1 VAGPVNNG
9 AKLKVKLKD
18 NQLSSAFAG
27 GSGGIHSTRRALK
40 QKKISEIR
48 METERAYLERKYQ
61 ELILLNDCLR
71 SPLSLASPRCVKEVI
86 EDKFRLTSALRA
98 QHDLDNWTATE
109 TAWSQASQPPPGPFQ
124 FKYDYQR
131 ADLEVRG
138 PSFYQLGDT
147 FRYET
152 IYTGSGMAAISA
164 VLLASANV
172 AGKADILVLP
182 GSYSETSELIESY
195 ARELRPIILKGVLDD
210 VIETMRSPRILLLDS
225 SSPAVAFEG
234 CLKSTGHSLDLLI
247 FDTTCFSNGSGQIRR
262 VLSWAQKSR
271 IPVVMVRSHTK
282 LDSLGAEYGRLG
294 SAAFVHERKYSP
306 WNSRLPFKAL
316 PNETRKAVRLFGG
329 AALPA
334 HFPPY
339 VGKPAYHSLTKR
351 RAAAILRNARRTTR
365 YFRSKIEDLTAELHF
380 IHGLYVTLSPKNP
393 FDETAARQAAAKM
406 SEDLAAVGFPIRHA
420 GSFGFDF
427 AATEWGRDP
436 RTGRYVV
443 RVAVSDLPTEIWDD
457 LAQAI
462 ARWWIANQRGT
473 EARQHGDRYAK
484 DRTPAARY

>member
-1 VAGPVNNG
+1 
-9 AKLKVKLKD
+9 
-18 NQLSSAFAG
+18 
-27 GSGGIHSTRRALK
+27 
-40 QKKISEIR
+40 
-48 METERAYLERKYQ
+48 METEQAYLERKHQ

-71 SPLSLASPRCVKEVI
+71 SPLSLMPPSSVKEVI
-86 EDKFRLTSALRA
+86 EHKFRLTSALRA
-98 QHDLDNWTATE
+98 QHDLDSWTVTE
-109 TAWSQASQPPPGPFQ
+109 TAWSQASRPLRGGPFQ

-131 ADLEVRG
+131 ADLEVKG
-138 PSFYQLGDT
+138 PSFYQLSDT
-147 FRYET
+147 FQYET
-152 IYTGSGMAAISA
+152 IYTGCGMAAISA

-172 AGKADILVLP
+172 VGKADILVLP

-195 ARELRPIILKGVLDD
+195 ARELRPIILEGALDD
-210 VIETMRSPRILLLDS
+210 VVETMRGPRILLLDS
-225 SSPAVAFEG
+225 SSPAVAFGG
-234 CLKSTGHSLDLLI
+234 CLESTGDALDLLI

-262 VLSWAQKSR
+262 VLSWAQKSHV
-271 IPVVMVRSHTK
+271 PVVMVRSHTK

-294 SAAFVHERKYSP
+294 SAVFVRERKDGP
-306 WNSRLPFKAL
+306 WNSDSPFKAL

-365 YFRSKIEDLTAELHF
+365 YFRSEIEDLTAELHF
-380 IHGLYVTLSPKNP
+380 VHGLYVTLSPKNP

-406 SEDLAAVGFPIRHA
+406 SEDLEAAGFPIRHA

-443 RVAVSDLPTEIWDD
+443 RVAVSDFPTELWDD

-462 ARWWIANQRGT
+462 LRWWVAHNAVNARPKGIAHVK
-473 EARQHGDRYAK
+473 ALLDSA
-484 DRTPAARY
+484 PS